1 MFKNY
6 LVKLKES
13 FMAVFPITLI
23 IFALIFFLV
32 LTEVNEKVK
41 LGISAVLLIIG
52 MSLFTLGADSSMQE
66 LGENVGSSLS
76 KSKKIWFMVLCS
88 FIIGFIITFAEPD
101 LKVLANQVMGE
112 GASSFFFIG
121 VVSLGVGIFL
131 MFAVMKIIF
140 RIRLSVILTIAY
152 GLILILAFFVPKEF
166 MPIAF
171 DSGSVTTGPISV
183 PFLMSFGLGIAAVRS
198 GKNEDDSFGLIAC
211 CSAGPILAVM
221 FMSLFLDPSS
231 ISAGSEVG
239 SGLTGNIFV
248 DMGNV
253 ILHNLGNVALV
264 LLPILILFFVFQI
277 FSFKFPK
284 RRVIKMCMGFL
295 YTYIGIVL
303 FLTGVECGYLHIG
316 TAIGEYIGVLD
327 YRWIA
332 IPIGFLLG
340 ALAILAE
347 PALHVL
353 KKQVEDITGGVIKQ
367 KVIVSVVSLGVACS
381 VMTAVLMG
389 LYGFSLLYVIV
400 PVYVIC
406 IGLSF
411 FNSKL
416 FTAVAF
422 DSGGVATGA
431 MAVSFILPMVT
442 GLSEGS
448 ASGFGTIALIAAFP
462 ILTMQVLGCIYRIVL
477 LKNKA
482 TQVTHKSVQ
491 IVEFN
496 WEQVF
501 EENSVVDLNKA
512 EKAIKKITKKS
523 KNQKT
528 KSKKSNAKVNSKSS
542 STKKRTTS
550 KTNLNNQNLE
560 IPNKELDAEQNLQI
574 KNEETKTNL
583 SEQTN
588 ENNAFKNELQ
598 ENFNSKETIEND
610 SEASTSTDVI
620 SDSKTST
627 QNQGGEN

>member
-13 FMAVFPITLI
+13 FMAVFPITLV
-23 IFALIFFLV
+23 IFALIIFLV
-32 LTEVNEKVK
+32 PTSGDDKIK
-41 LGISAVLLIIG
+41 LGISAILLIIG

-76 KSKKIWFMVLCS
+76 KSKKLWFMILCS

-101 LKVLANQVMGE
+101 LMVLANQVMGE
-112 GASSFFFIG
+112 ASSMFFIA

-131 MFAVMKIIF
+131 MLAICKIIF
-140 RIRLSVILTIAY
+140 KIRLSIILSVVY

-183 PFLMSFGLGIAAVRS
+183 PFLISFGLGIAAVRS

-221 FMSLFLDPSS
+221 IMSLFLDPST
-231 ISAGSEVG
+231 ISSGAEAVTSQGVLQDVG
-239 SGLTGNIFV
+239 HALLG
-248 DMGNV
+248 
-253 ILHNLGNVALV
+253 NLGNVALV
-264 LLPILILFFVFQI
+264 IAPILVLFLIFQV

-284 RRVIKMCMGFL
+284 RRVFKMLMGFL

-303 FLTGVECGYLHIG
+303 FLTGVECGYLHLGSVIG
-316 TAIGEYIGVLD
+316 GYIGLLD

-367 KVIVSVVSLGVACS
+367 KVIVVVVSLGVAFS
-381 VMTAVLMG
+381 VMMAAIMA
-389 LYGFSLLYVIV
+389 LYSFSLLYILI

-406 IGLSF
+406 IALSF

-431 MAVSFILPMVT
+431 MAVSLISPLILE
-442 GLSEGS
+442 LSKSVNES

-462 ILTMQVLGCIYRIVL
+462 ILTMQILGFIYQLVV

-482 TQVTHKSVQ
+482 TETTHKTVQ

-496 WEQVF
+496 WQQVF
-501 EENSVVDLNKA
+501 DSRSLEQEKSN
-512 EKAIKKITKKS
+512 EKAIKKITKKQSKTKKASNKQTAKNNKAKAKQVKKQTKAKNIKEENTNNTTSTNSETS
-523 KNQKT
+523 KNIATTNANNLET
-528 KSKKSNAKVNSKSS
+528 KD
-542 STKKRTTS
+542 TKPNVEEN
-550 KTNLNNQNLE
+550 NLNN
-560 IPNKELDAEQNLQI
+560 
-574 KNEETKTNL
+574 
-583 SEQTN
+583 
-588 ENNAFKNELQ
+588 
-598 ENFNSKETIEND
+598 
-610 SEASTSTDVI
+610 
-620 SDSKTST
+620 TST
-627 QNQGGEN
+627 QEKGGNK

>member
-6 LVKLKES
+6 LIKLKES
-13 FMAVFPITLI
+13 FISVFPITLI

-32 LTEVNEKVK
+32 PTEVDVKVK
-41 LGISAVLLIIG
+41 LGISAVLLILG

-101 LKVLANQVMGE
+101 LKVLADQVMGE

-140 RIRLSVILTIAY
+140 RIRLSIILSIAY
-152 GLILILAFFVPKEF
+152 GLIIILAFFVPKQF

-221 FMSLFLDPSS
+221 FMSLFLDPST
-231 ISAGSEVG
+231 ISSTEIGGE
-239 SGLTGNIFV
+239 LTGNIIV

-264 LLPILILFFVFQI
+264 LLPILILFVIFQI

-284 RRVIKMCMGFL
+284 RRVLKMCMGFL

-303 FLTGVECGYLHIG
+303 FLTGVECGYLNIGTKIGEHIG
-316 TAIGEYIGVLD
+316 GLD

-367 KVIVSVVSLGVACS
+367 KVIVGVVSVGVACS
-381 VMTAVLMG
+381 VMMAVLMA
-389 LYGFSLLYVIV
+389 LYNFSLLYIII
-400 PVYVIC
+400 PVYIIC

-431 MAVSFILPMVT
+431 MAVSFILPMVK
-442 GLSEGS
+442 GLSGGV
-448 ASGFGTIALIAAFP
+448 SGFGTIALIAAFP
-462 ILTMQVLGCIYRIVL
+462 ILTMQILGCIYKIVL
-477 LKNKA
+477 LKNKSA
-482 TQVTHKSVQ
+482 ETTHKSIQ
-491 IVEFN
+491 IMEFN
-496 WEQVF
+496 WQEIF
-501 EENSVVDLNKA
+501 ESDTITDKE
-512 EKAIKKITKKS
+512 EKTIKKITKKS
-523 KNQKT
+523 KSQ
-528 KSKKSNAKVNSKSS
+528 KSKAKKSSNKALQKNNKNLEKQIKAKDDKSSKVNTNQTVLNEDKQSDIESLQPVTDKEMISNENI
-542 STKKRTTS
+542 KQPTS
-550 KTNLNNQNLE
+550 KESAKEEIMVNN
-560 IPNKELDAEQNLQI
+560 
-574 KNEETKTNL
+574 ETT
-583 SEQTN
+583 
-588 ENNAFKNELQ
+588 
-598 ENFNSKETIEND
+598 
-610 SEASTSTDVI
+610 V
-620 SDSKTST
+620 ST
-627 QNQGGEN
+627 QNTGGEE